1 MKAYVQRGFGGPEVC
16 SFEEADDPRPGPLD
30 VVLQVRACGLN
41 RLDLLQRQAPLV
53 RGFHLPHVAGMD
65 VVGEIV
71 ARGSDLTDDVGPA
84 VGARVLVDPVTTCRV
99 CTRCLGGFEPYC
111 ERLETIGSTR
121 FGGFAQYVAVPADR
135 CWPVPAHLNDQQA
148 AGVPVAYITAWR
160 AVVSV
165 GAVGPSDVVLVNAAN
180 AGVSVA
186 AIQLAKRVGA
196 RVIGTARGA
205 SKVAAA
211 RLLGCDD
218 VVDATDP
225 STIAAEVLALTD
237 GLGANLVIDH
247 VGPAQFQAS
256 IDALAVEGRMVF
268 CGTTTGT
275 EVSLQL
281 TSAYWWGR
289 QLLGAGG
296 YRPAEFGDMLDA
308 VSTDLLVPV
317 IDSVSPLDAL
327 PALFERMEHGSFVGK
342 LICTQM

>member
-16 SFEEADDPRPGPLD
+16 SFEKVDEPRPGPLE
-30 VVLQVRACGLN
+30 VVVQVRACGLN

-65 VVGEIV
+65 VVGEVV
-71 ARGSDLTDDVGPA
+71 ARGTDLNDGVGPA

-99 CTRCLGGFEPYC
+99 CSRCLSGFEPYC

-121 FGGFAQYVAVPADR
+121 FGGFAEYVAVPADR
-135 CWPVPAHLNDQQA
+135 CWPVPTHLTDGQA

-165 GAVGPSDVVLVNAAN
+165 GGVGPSDVVLVNAAN

-196 RVIGTARGA
+196 RVIGTARGK

-225 STIAAEVLALTD
+225 STIAAEVLALTA
-237 GLGANLVIDH
+237 GAGATLVIDH

-275 EVSLQL
+275 EVALQL

-296 YRPAEFGDMLDA
+296 YRPAEFGDMLNA
-308 VSTDLLVPV
+308 VATDQLVPV
-317 IDSVSPLDAL
+317 IDSTAPLDGL
-327 PALFERMEHGSFVGK
+327 PTLLDRMEHGSFVGK
-342 LICTQM
+342 LICTQN